1 MTPSGGFGPFPRQFL
16 VLWELSSNL
25 PYDSDCYFV
34 NPFLFENIPVHS
46 DTVHFQ
52 AAIGRC

>member
-46 DTVHFQ
+46 DAVHFQ